1 MNQETQRLTAANQRA
16 SHSRRW
22 GPYLSERQWGI
33 VRKDCSPYGTAWD
46 FFRHQ
51 G

>member
-22 GPYLSERQWGI
+22 GPYLSECQWGT
-33 VRKDCSPYGTAWD
+33 VREDSSPYGTTWD
-46 FFRHQ
+46 FFPS
-51 G
+51 